1 MGTEEGWLPTW
12 PEYLPD
18 RYDRLAGGINEIA
31 ATPEFFDSLTTPTM
45 LRDLGGKI
53 TTDRILDGLSDR
65 DANHVIAYTAMTF
78 PAGIPHMVLRLGE
91 QLNRS
96 GPGYQPSDD
105 EKAVA
110 SVIAQVLAI
119 AKQIFKQL

>member
-1 MGTEEGWLPTW
+1 MSTEKGWLPQW
-12 PEYLPD
+12 PAYLPN

-31 ATPEFFDSLTTPTM
+31 TTPAFFASLTTPGM
-45 LRDLGGKI
+45 LLELGAKI
-53 TTDRILDGLSDR
+53 TTDRILDGLTDR
-65 DANHVIAYTAMTF
+65 DADRVIAYTAMTF
-78 PAGIPHMVLRLGE
+78 PAGIPHMIMRLE
-91 QLNRS
+91 DQLNRS

-119 AKQIFKQL
+119 ANQIFNQP